1 LALNDSSP
9 PSTSSRDSDKANQI
23 NNSKRVEDGD
33 HLVLA
38 NQRIERNNNS
48 KRFED
53 GDPGASQRIERN
65 NISKRFED
73 GDPSQ
78 RIERNNISKRFE
90 DGDPNQRIERNN
102 ISKRFEDG
110 DPNQRIE
117 RNNNSKRFEEGDPG
131 ASQRIERNNNS
142 KRFEDGDPVAKESG
156 PSRNS
161 VLLQLIACGGA
172 AVAKS
177 KSAQSLKQPA
187 VRKSDSLHK
196 GVLCKSA
203 VMVAE
208 EDMIRY
214 MSENPRFGNLQSE
227 EKEYFSGS
235 IVEAVREGR
244 VVAEPVLKRSNS
256 FNEERLVTSS
266 LIFFFFF
273 FFLNLTLKI

>member
-273 FFLNLTLKI
+273 FF

>member
-73 GDPSQ
+73 GDPS
-78 RIERNNISKRFE
+78 
-90 DGDPNQRIERNN
+90 QRIERNN

-273 FFLNLTLKI
+273 FF

>member
-273 FFLNLTLKI
+273 FFYI